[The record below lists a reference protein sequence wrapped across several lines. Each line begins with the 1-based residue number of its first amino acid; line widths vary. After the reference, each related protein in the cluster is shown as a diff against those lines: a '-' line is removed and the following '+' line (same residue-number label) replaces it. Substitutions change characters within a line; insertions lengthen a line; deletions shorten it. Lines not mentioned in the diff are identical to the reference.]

1 MKVAI
6 IHNHLN
12 RGGVTQVISNH
23 LRALQEQV
31 PRGTRLSVGLLYGGR
46 CDGWPRELAADLPQL
61 DISFHT
67 IDELDYDN
75 VRPHVGNL
83 ADELQTA
90 LQQAGFGPQETV
102 LHVHNHSLGKN
113 IALPGALHSLALQGY
128 ATLLQI
134 HDFAEDFRPDNYRQL
149 AAAHGENTCDQLP
162 GWLYPQAPQLHY
174 AVLNGRDH
182 SILQDAGVDDA
193 RLHLLP
199 NAVADIGPLPP
210 RDEAR
215 ARLADR
221 CAIPIDHRF
230 VLYPVRGIRRKNIGE
245 LLLWSALADR
255 QTSFALTLAPLN
267 PVEQPSYGRWKKFA
281 AAHDL
286 PCVFEVG
293 GPAGLA
299 YTENLAAADV
309 IVTTSVAEG
318 FGLVFLE
325 SWLAGRPLVGRDL
338 PAITADFV
346 RAGIHFAGLQ
356 PQLWIPIG
364 WLNEHVFRST
374 IADAY
379 QDVLAS
385 YGQASP
391 SPDALDRQVD
401 ALVHDGLVDFGSCS
415 VSMQRQVIQRV
426 ADDSRDRDRLL
437 EINPWIAE
445 ALTSGTADTTLVEHN
460 ARIVRSQYSLASSG
474 CRLLEIYQRVAGSDR
489 DGELQPLARG
499 QRVLDNFLGLSRF
512 HPLRVES

>member
-1 MKVAI
+1 
-6 IHNHLN
+6 
-12 RGGVTQVISNH
+12 
-23 LRALQEQV
+23 
-31 PRGTRLSVGLLYGGR
+31 
-46 CDGWPRELAADLPQL
+46 
-61 DISFHT
+61 
-67 IDELDYDN
+67 
-75 VRPHVGNL
+75 L
-83 ADELQTA
+83 ADQLQTG

-113 IALPGALHSLALQGY
+113 VALPGALHSLALQGY

-149 AAAHGENTCDQLP
+149 AAAHGESTCDQLT

-221 CAIPIDHRF
+221 YAIPDDHRF
-230 VLYPVRGIRRKNIGE
+230 LLYPVRGIRRKNIGE

-255 QTSFALTLAPLN
+255 QTSFALTLPPLN
-267 PVEQPSYGRWKKFA
+267 PIEQPSYGRWKEFA
-281 AAHDL
+281 VAHEL

-299 YTENLAAADV
+299 FTENLAAADA

-325 SWLAGRPLVGRDL
+325 SWLVGRPLVGRDL
-338 PAITADFV
+338 PAITADFA
-346 RAGIHFAGLQ
+346 RAGIRFAGLQ
-356 PQLWIPIG
+356 PQLWIPIE
-364 WLNEHVFRST
+364 WLKENVFRSA
-374 IADAY
+374 IVDAY

-385 YGQASP
+385 YGQSSP
-391 SPDALDRQVD
+391 SADALDRQVD

-426 ADDSRDRDRLL
+426 ADDSGHRDRLL
-437 EINPWIAE
+437 ELNPSIAE
-445 ALTSGTADTTLVEHN
+445 ALTSSTADATLVENN
-460 ARIVRSQYSLASSG
+460 ARIVRSQYSLARSG
-474 CRLLEIYQRVAGSDR
+474 RLLLEIYQRVAGSDR

-499 QRVLDNFLGLSRF
+499 QRVLDNFLDLSRF